1 MADLWEKQIEHPLMV
16 SGFHLPQITLACA
29 LRYQS
34 RVLGSEWRGALALLG
49 LLVLAA
55 GTGYGALRWYQQASR
70 DPAFFEDDIRAF
82 EAADYENPPA
92 PGGIV
97 FTGSSSIRFWSTLAE
112 DMAPLPVR
120 NRGFGGSQMSHLVH
134 FARRIVTPHEPAAVV
149 VFCGAND
156 VSSGKT
162 PEQVVADFE
171 ALLAIV
177 REDAPEAHVYFLSIK
192 PSPLRFARWPEI
204 RRANAAVEA
213 LAAEASDL
221 SRALPIRPPPPEREG
236 LRGLDGGRATPP
248 APRSGRA
255 PARGWARGL
264 TPGSRVSLL
273 DGLESHV
280 EAGALALGT
289 GLARADEGRSDGSSR
304 PCPVGARAVALR
316 RSPRRRPCRSGRACR

>member
-1 MADLWEKQIEHPLMV
+1 MRRWLL
-16 SGFHLPQITLACA
+16 
-29 LRYQS
+29 
-34 RVLGSEWRGALALLG
+34 RGALALLG

-82 EAADYENPPA
+82 EAADHEHPPA

-134 FARRIVTPHEPAAVV
+134 FARRIVTPYEPAAVV

-177 REDAPEAHVYFLSIK
+177 RKDAPGAHVYFLSIK

-221 SRALPIRPPPPEREG
+221 SYVDVAAPLLTPDGTLRRELYRFDRLHLNAKGYAAWTEVVRPLL
-236 LRGLDGGRATPP
+236 LRDLGGRQHV
-248 APRSGRA
+248 G
-255 PARGWARGL
+255 G
-264 TPGSRVSLL
+264 PG
-273 DGLESHV
+273 G
-280 EAGALALGT
+280 
-289 GLARADEGRSDGSSR
+289 
-304 PCPVGARAVALR
+304 
-316 RSPRRRPCRSGRACR
+316 